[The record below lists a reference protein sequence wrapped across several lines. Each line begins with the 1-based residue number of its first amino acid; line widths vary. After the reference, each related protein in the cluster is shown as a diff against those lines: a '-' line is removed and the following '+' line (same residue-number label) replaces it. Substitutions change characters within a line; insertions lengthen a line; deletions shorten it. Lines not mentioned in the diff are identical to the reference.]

1 MMFLEPTQADGGMGA
16 GLGPY
21 AKGEGV
27 DSIRQPSRVSDS
39 VSHMVG
45 RLLSILFV
53 RFTSCYCKYMHHVHQ
68 TSCARFV
75 GKYVS
80 Y

>member
-1 MMFLEPTQADGGMGA
+1 MVVELTADDVPCLVLYPAGRCCLGFVAMVLLEPTQVDGSTGA

-27 DSIRQPSRVSDS
+27 DSIRQPSRFSDS

-45 RLLSILFV
+45 R
-53 RFTSCYCKYMHHVHQ
+53 
-68 TSCARFV
+68 
-75 GKYVS
+75 
-80 Y
+80 